1 MCLELMKLLFEAQL
15 LQCTCNLNFDG
26 GGHVNCER
34 VKYMNL
40 FSLCFTEGLCVFYQK
55 MALFVADFSCLW
67 K

>member
-1 MCLELMKLLFEAQL
+1 MCLELMKLIFEAQL

-40 FSLCFTEGLCVFYQK
+40 FSLCFTEGLYVF
-55 MALFVADFSCLW
+55 LSEDGLVCS
-67 K
+67 